1 MSERLFTPTANE
13 LMFEL
18 LDVNSYSLLAFYLIA
33 IVIKFAI
40 VCHFYL
46 IIFQLLFFF
55 LQDPLTTV
63 FIYTGCFFILRVQ
76 RKSVLRL
83 AIRAS
88 CC

>member
-33 IVIKFAI
+33 MVIKFTI
-40 VCHFYL
+40 VSHFYL

-55 LQDPLTTV
+55 LQDPIDNSVYIHWL
-63 FIYTGCFFILRVQ
+63 FFYPQGAKKVGFTACH
-76 RKSVLRL
+76 SG
-83 AIRAS
+83 
-88 CC
+88 

>member
-33 IVIKFAI
+33 MVIKFTI
-40 VCHFYL
+40 VSHFYL

-55 LQDPLTTV
+55 
-63 FIYTGCFFILRVQ
+63 FTGPH
-76 RKSVLRL
+76 
-83 AIRAS
+83 
-88 CC
+88 